1 MKRST
6 LILAGVLILLAIA
19 AFFALRKQGESSSEG
34 LPGEKLVAYD
44 SAAVDRITIRTAAAN
59 VVLQK
64 EAGRWMVTSP
74 FRYAADE
81 GMVLQAVSK
90 GNSLLSKGVVSTN
103 PQKQQLF
110 QVDSTGTLVT
120 VFEKGVEKAAFRVG
134 KPGPSYNETYVR
146 KEGSNEVHLG
156 DGLFTYYFNRQPKE
170 WRDRTIQKVDR
181 LTVREVVMRYGDT
194 TTVLAMRDS
203 VWRIDTTRAAD
214 GAVQSYLSTL
224 STLQADDFVDST
236 VSRMPPLS
244 YTISVGGADI
254 RFFFNP
260 AANKYYVLS
269 SATPQVFEIQEWRA
283 QQILKRKKDF
293 LQ

>member
-6 LILAGVLILLAIA
+6 LFLIGVLVLLAIA
-19 AFFALRKQGESSSEG
+19 AYVALQQPGESSSEG
-34 LPGEKLVAYD
+34 LPGETLITYD
-44 SAAVDRITIRTAAAN
+44 SAAVDRLTIRTAAAT
-59 VVLQK
+59 VDLQK

-74 FRYAADE
+74 YRYAADE
-81 GMVLQAVSK
+81 NLVLQAISK
-90 GNSLLSKGVVSTN
+90 GNALHTKGVVSAN
-103 PQKQQLF
+103 PQKQPLF

-134 KPGPSYNETYVR
+134 KPGPAYNETYIR
-146 KEGSNEVHLG
+146 KEGLDEVHLG
-156 DGLFTYYFNRQPKE
+156 DGLFTYYFNRQPRE
-170 WRDRTIQKVDR
+170 WRDRTIQKIDR
-181 LTVREVVMRYGDT
+181 LTLREVVMRYGDT

-214 GAVQSYLSTL
+214 GAVQSYLSAL

-236 VSRMPPLS
+236 VTAMPPLS
-244 YTISVGGADI
+244 YTISVNGVDLRLFHNA
-254 RFFFNP
+254 P
-260 AANKYYVLS
+260 AGRYYLLS
-269 SATPQVFEIQEWRA
+269 SASPQLFEIMEWRA

>member
-1 MKRST
+1 MKRSM
-6 LILAGVLILLAIA
+6 LILAGVLVLLAVA

-34 LPGEKLVAYD
+34 LPGERLITYD
-44 SAAVDRITIRTAAAN
+44 SVAVDRITIRTAAAN

-64 EAGRWMVTSP
+64 ESGRWMVTSP

-81 GMVLQAVSK
+81 SMVLQAVSK
-90 GNSLLSKGVVSTN
+90 GNALLSKGVVSTN

-110 QVDSTGTLVT
+110 QVDSSGTLVT
-120 VFEKGVEKAAFRVG
+120 VFEKGIEKAAFRVG

-194 TTVLAMRDS
+194 TTVLANRDS
-203 VWRIDTTRAAD
+203 VWRIDTSRAAD

-236 VSRMPPLS
+236 VSKMPPLS
-244 YTISVGGADI
+244 YAISVGGVDI